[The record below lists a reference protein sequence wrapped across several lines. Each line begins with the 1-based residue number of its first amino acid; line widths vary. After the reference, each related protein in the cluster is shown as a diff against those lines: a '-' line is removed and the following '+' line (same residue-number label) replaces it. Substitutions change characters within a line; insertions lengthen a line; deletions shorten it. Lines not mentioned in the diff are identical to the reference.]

1 MQIIHTKI
9 LRTFSGKGHAFIV
22 PSTRGLAFYRQAGWP
37 DQKLFYKPHFV
48 NDPIKSRDTSF
59 PERERT
65 ILFVGRLSAEKGVC
79 ELLEAWA
86 QLETDW
92 TLTIVGTGVL
102 EHKLRDTYASL
113 KNVVWRGW
121 CAGEEV
127 HRLMQAAR
135 FLIAPSIWHEPFGM
149 VAVEALACGTPV
161 LASNRGGF
169 TDIVVDEEN
178 GVLFEPSSALIKTV
192 LHRVFDQDDRQWFNW
207 AKQAREAYLKHY
219 QPEDSYARLIE
230 IYEAAKVNSKTGF
243 PPARE

>member
-1 MQIIHTKI
+1 
-9 LRTFSGKGHAFIV
+9 
-22 PSTRGLAFYRQAGWP
+22 
-37 DQKLFYKPHFV
+37 
-48 NDPIKSRDTSF
+48 
-59 PERERT
+59 
-65 ILFVGRLSAEKGVC
+65 
-79 ELLEAWA
+79 
-86 QLETDW
+86 
-92 TLTIVGTGVL
+92 VL